1 MPKFF
6 RRGISKGRFLPAVA
20 AANLVPTRAEITAGT
35 DLSPDIADIT
45 GWEFANAA
53 IPTPNLAERF
63 TSNIPGEDTVGDSAV
78 VLYDVDE
85 GSPHRTTL
93 AKGTN
98 GFLMWMPYGDV
109 PTKRAEVFPIR
120 VATVSDEKSMGN
132 DAARFSVGC
141 SVTAEPNTAV
151 TIPA

>member
-6 RRGISKGRFLPAVA
+6 RRGISKARFLPAVA

-35 DLSPDIADIT
+35 DLSPSIADMT
-45 GWEFANAA
+45 GWEFSNSA
-53 IPTPNLAERF
+53 IATPNLAERF
-63 TSNIPGEDTVGDSAV
+63 TGNIPGEDTVGDSAI
-78 VLYDVDE
+78 VLYDDDA
-85 GSPHRTTL
+85 GSALRTLL

-98 GFLMWMPYGDV
+98 GFLLWMPYGDV

-120 VATVSDEKSMGN
+120 VAVISDEKSMGN

-141 SVTAEPNTAV
+141 SVTAEPNTGV